1 MLEYDV
7 YYNLLNSTMIIPYL
21 NWPDDELHVKTFPTS
36 SILSGFGRISTL
48 LLGFRRTS
56 PFILPLVNIVPLS
69 DHITSVGHGG
79 SALIKQHR
87 RQKGLLSG
95 RAYD

>member
-7 YYNLLNSTMIIPYL
+7 YYNLLNSAMVILYS
-21 NWPDDELHVKTFPTS
+21 NWPDDELHVKTFPIS
-36 SILSGFGRISTL
+36 SILSGFGRISIL

-69 DHITSVGHGG
+69 DHITSIGHGG
-79 SALIKQHR
+79 LAIIIQH
-87 RQKGLLSG
+87 
-95 RAYD
+95 